1 MYLKNIFYFVM
12 FKAQVLSVISFMSKQ
27 MHVQIYLFLIF
38 KIILIF
44 FFLNFLLF
52 RVAPR
57 RRMEVPRLG
66 V

>member
-38 KIILIF
+38 KII
-44 FFLNFLLF
+44 
-52 RVAPR
+52 
-57 RRMEVPRLG
+57 
-66 V
+66 